1 MRARRLSGHI
11 RAVLIFFVLLHTL
24 FWAYFLFL
32 FFWGGY
38 LTIQRIRDIDWR
50 TYYHIAFVQSY
61 DAHFVTVLWTFT
73 LKNKNCAR
81 GFLKWEF
88 LKQGFSK
95 GGVICC
101 CFFCCEGG
109 RIHGGN
115 FFRLGFT
122 YWDGP
127 IKIGGWIKGALKKIK
142 KINKEW

>member
-1 MRARRLSGHI
+1 MRARRLGGHI
-11 RAVLIFFVLLHTL
+11 RAVLIF
-24 FWAYFLFL
+24 L
-32 FFWGGY
+32 FFCTHSFGLFFFFFFGWGDTLRFKDRGY
-38 LTIQRIRDIDWR
+38 KLADVLSHGICT
-50 TYYHIAFVQSY
+50 SY

-95 GGVICC
+95 EGSLFVVVFSVARGV
-101 CFFCCEGG
+101 EYTEED
-109 RIHGGN
+109 

-127 IKIGGWIKGALKKIK
+127 IKIGDWI
-142 KINKEW
+142 